1 MSIESR
7 SIRTVI
13 GSNARLLAL
22 LAVIVV
28 CQAAGPPAR
37 VAAQAEPQSD
47 SGLRVLEI
55 KPNFYMISGAGSN
68 VAVHIGPDGVVVTD
82 TGKAEM
88 AGALLAAIK
97 RLTPRPIRYIIN
109 TSADSDHVGGNAT
122 LSAAGPPLVAARDR
136 RGGVAGPPVAA
147 PLAAGGGLP

>member
-13 GSNARLLAL
+13 GPNARLLAL

-28 CQAAGPPAR
+28 CRAAGPPAR

-55 KPNFYMISGAGSN
+55 KPNFYMISSAGSN

-122 LSAAGPPLVAARDR
+122 LSAAGPPTLPAGGR
-136 RGGVAGPPVAA
+136 RGRGVPPPVCCAVAGW
-147 PLAAGGGLP
+147 

>member
-13 GSNARLLAL
+13 GPNARLLAL

-28 CQAAGPPAR
+28 CRAAGPPAR

-122 LSAAGPPLVAARDR
+122 LSAAGRAHLPAADLPGRRAPPPAPARAG
-136 RGGVAGPPVAA
+136 RGGGA
-147 PLAAGGGLP
+147 

>member
-13 GSNARLLAL
+13 GPNARLLAL

-28 CQAAGPPAR
+28 CRAAGPPAR

-97 RLTPRPIRYIIN
+97 RLTQQ
-109 TSADSDHVGGNAT
+109 GGN
-122 LSAAGPPLVAARDR
+122 GRRAARRDQ
-136 RGGVAGPPVAA
+136 AADAA
-147 PLAAGGGLP
+147 PDPIHHQHERRDRKSTRLNSSHVKISYAVFCLKKKKI